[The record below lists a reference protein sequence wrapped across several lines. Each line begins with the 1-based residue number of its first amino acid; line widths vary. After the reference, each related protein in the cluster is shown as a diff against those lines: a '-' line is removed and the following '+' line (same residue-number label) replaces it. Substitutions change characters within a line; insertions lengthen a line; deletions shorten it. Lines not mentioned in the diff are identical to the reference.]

1 MNIKITGFLIGLLT
15 FYFLFTMV
23 PMESK
28 AAGNDAIVRVEHEGY
43 YTGRISGYEVQEVEG
58 EWNMDFPTSGDIIY
72 VIMTKSGADN
82 NEMKVSIIV
91 DGETKIQRS
100 TSEPNGEIRMTWSF
114 YVGGDGN
121 GDDDEGENN
130 NSAHDDDGFGVSCAS
145 FLLISI
151 LAIVAAVMI
160 TVRISRR
167 S

>member
-1 MNIKITGFLIGLLT
+1 MVIKRTGILIVLVTLA
-15 FYFLFTMV
+15 FLFTKLPV
-23 PMESK
+23 ESD

-43 YTGRISGYEVQEVEG
+43 YTGRISGYEVQEIQGEG
-58 EWNMDFPTSGDIIY
+58 NMDFPSSGDIIY

-91 DGETKIQRS
+91 DGETKIHRS

-130 NSAHDDDGFGVSCAS
+130 NSANDDDGFGISCAS
-145 FLLISI
+145 MMSISI
-151 LAIVAAVMI
+151 LAIIAVMMI
-160 TVRISRR
+160 IVKIKKR